1 VQTVDVLIGVVVAV
15 GLVGSIIGVAVY
27 EEQGGSVP
35 FDVTFT
41 SSTLDLPAETASQ
54 TSNGQTDIEVP
65 IQRSNLTTVSFT
77 VTVTGDAAARTAP
90 RMVDVE
96 VTPPEGS
103 NASSQER
110 SGTLPS
116 PSGGSVALD
125 FEFRLASVP
134 AAMEMSGDSIDE
146 VRQRVNE
153 ANSTTR
159 GVGTWTVT
167 ITVATA
173 DPLTGPTENYT
184 MRVEPA
190 TSWYSADVTPQTPDV
205 TR

>member
-1 VQTVDVLIGVVVAV
+1 
-15 GLVGSIIGVAVY
+15 VY
-27 EEQGGSVP
+27 EEQGGSLP

-41 SSTLDLPAETASQ
+41 SASLDLSAETQSQ
-54 TSNGQTDIEVP
+54 TGNGQTEVEVP
-65 IQRSNLTTVSFT
+65 IQRQNLTTVSFT

-90 RMVDVE
+90 RTVDVE
-96 VTPPEGS
+96 VTPPVGS
-103 NASSQER
+103 NASSQEK
-110 SGTLPS
+110 SGSLPS

-134 AAMEMSGDSIDE
+134 ANTQMSGDSIDE
-146 VRQRVNE
+146 VRQRVDD

-159 GVGTWTVT
+159 GVGTWTIT

-184 MRVEPA
+184 IRVEPA
-190 TSWYSADVTPQTPDV
+190 TSWYTADVTPQTPDV